1 MTKCTSCG
9 VMVED
14 GLQQCPLCGADVTD
28 QAYAETEQHADTGRA
43 VEESAADAGVDS
55 TGAHSAG
62 GESGADGTPERRS
75 NEKSRIGS
83 RVYTR
88 RAGDLPPA
96 ESTVRGAKIW
106 LFEILSL
113 IAFTA
118 AIVVFAA
125 DFAYGF
131 AVSWARYPL
140 VCIGFVW
147 LMGSVAIA
155 LARHL
160 SFLLLAETIVVVTF
174 LFVLGQFIGA
184 GEWFFPLALPITLLV
199 AAVFGSGIGF
209 MVRLKLS
216 AFQNIGVIFLS
227 SGLFLIGLEA
237 VINKWSGEGPLVSW
251 SLVAFACTLSLFF
264 LMLLLNRRLKKRHA
278 EYRRI
283 FHL

>member
-1 MTKCTSCG
+1 MKKCTNCG
-9 VMVED
+9 VMVDD
-14 GLQQCPLCGADVTD
+14 GLPQCPLCGADVTD
-28 QAYAETEQHADTGRA
+28 QADAGTEQRA
-43 VEESAADAGVDS
+43 ATNPVSEESAPEPGGDSEAVDF
-55 TGAHSAG
+55 AAG
-62 GESGADGTPERRS
+62 GTPELPADGTTRTGMRLY
-75 NEKSRIGS
+75 N
-83 RVYTR
+83 R
-88 RAGDLPPA
+88 RAGDPQPT
-96 ESTVRGAKIW
+96 ESAVRGAKLW

-140 VCIGFVW
+140 VSIGFVW

-160 SFLLLAETIVVVTF
+160 SFLVLAETIVVITF

-184 GEWFFPLALPITLLV
+184 GAWFFPLALPITLLV

-216 AFQNIGVIFLS
+216 AFQSIGVVFLS

-237 VINKWSGEGPLVSW
+237 IINNWSGREPLVSW

-264 LMLLLNRRLKKRHA
+264 LMLFLNRRLKERHE

-283 FHL
+283 FHI